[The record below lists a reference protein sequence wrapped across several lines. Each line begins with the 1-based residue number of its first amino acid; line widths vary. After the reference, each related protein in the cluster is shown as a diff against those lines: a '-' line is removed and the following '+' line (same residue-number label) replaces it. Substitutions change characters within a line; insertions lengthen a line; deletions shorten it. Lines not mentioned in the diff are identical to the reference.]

1 MDGEIKYFKRITMSL
16 TDIQICL
23 KYLDKTLICEDDV
36 LCRAL
41 SEAIVI
47 SYSRP
52 FSGYGKK
59 KIPELKKE
67 FKVTKFTE
75 SEEKMHERV
84 LRLRHKVIAHSDEDS
99 YGVNFHISKLGDLNI
114 AFPTQRR
121 IPTLLSIEDIYI
133 IKKCC
138 SKIEEYLFEE
148 QVRIT
153 NILPEGRY

>member
-1 MDGEIKYFKRITMSL
+1 MEGEIKYFKRVIMSL

-23 KYLDKTLICEDDV
+23 KYLDKTLVCEDNV
-36 LCRAL
+36 LCKAL
-41 SEAIVI
+41 SEAIII

-52 FSGYGKK
+52 FSGYSKD
-59 KIPELKKE
+59 KISGLKKE

-75 SEEKMHERV
+75 SEERMHEKV
-84 LRLRHKVIAHSDEDS
+84 LTLRHKLIAHSDEDS

-121 IPTLLSIEDIYI
+121 IAVLLSIEDIHI

-148 QVRIT
+148 QLRIT